1 MFIKYKIL
9 YKNNLCVVNKKGDQ
23 KVILVFMKLIVC
35 IEIGFIFYDKIYKK

>member
-23 KVILVFMKLIVC
+23 KVILV
-35 IEIGFIFYDKIYKK
+35 KIYEVNCMY